1 MVAGYSSRRQRLVY
15 GPLSPGR
22 FRFSQPQHQSQR
34 DGDQYII
41 NGRKVWTS
49 DATFGDYIFA
59 LVRTD
64 DKAPKHD
71 GISLILIDMDQPGV
85 QVRPIRLISGSSPFC
100 ETLFEDAI
108 AGATDIIGPVNEG
121 WTVGKR
127 LLQYERST
135 HAGINISH
143 SGWAR

>member
-1 MVAGYSSRRQRLVY
+1 MGYSEPGAGSDLAS
-15 GPLSPGR
+15 LSTKAER
-22 FRFSQPQHQSQR
+22 H
-34 DGDQYII
+34 GDEYII
-41 NGRKVWTS
+41 NGRKIWTS
-49 DATFGDYIFA
+49 DATHGDYIFA

-64 DKAPKHD
+64 DKAAKHD

-100 ETLFEDAI
+100 ETLFEDAT
-108 AGATDIIGPVNEG
+108 ASAMDIIGPVNQG

-135 HAGINISH
+135 HAAVSYTHLRAHETTANLV
-143 SGWAR
+143 